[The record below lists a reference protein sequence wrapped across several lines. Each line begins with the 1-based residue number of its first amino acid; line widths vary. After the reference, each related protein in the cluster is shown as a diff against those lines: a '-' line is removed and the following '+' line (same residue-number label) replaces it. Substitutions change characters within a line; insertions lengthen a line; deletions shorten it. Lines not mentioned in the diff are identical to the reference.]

1 MPIIKSAK
9 KRQRQII
16 KKTIYNKAIKTNL
29 KTMIKKFLI
38 APSEETFK
46 TAQSKLACAARKGI
60 LHKNTAARKISAL
73 HRNLKA
79 L

>member
-1 MPIIKSAK
+1 
-9 KRQRQII
+9 
-16 KKTIYNKAIKTNL
+16 
-29 KTMIKKFLI
+29 MIKKFLI